1 MFLQEKLHTEIEKIS
16 LFSLTRL
23 GELANAI
30 GVLRFTSIEYGN
42 IISSD
47 YSDDTSGGISYQ
59 EPHDEECGEEP
70 TNLNY
75 NEIGEKCECFVFR
88 FISYPMSAR
97 YNVIAATLLPS
108 SDKRSVKSPSRK
120 SISRRQATR
129 LFSKKAL
136 TALIGREPKDAHD
149 KINVYSELGVEL
161 LHILKYTC
169 INAAGIRKISK
180 KYAKLINFFP
190 VTSQADKVQ
199 AAEGNDLLMPKE
211 LAQSYETIVDLRI
224 DQLTNNKD
232 FATVSNEY
240 IPKLTNIF
248 LNFTLCT
255 RFDLMLDIR
264 ITS

>member
-1 MFLQEKLHTEIEKIS
+1 M
-16 LFSLTRL
+16 
-23 GELANAI
+23 
-30 GVLRFTSIEYGN
+30 
-42 IISSD
+42 
-47 YSDDTSGGISYQ
+47 
-59 EPHDEECGEEP
+59 
-70 TNLNY
+70 
-75 NEIGEKCECFVFR
+75 
-88 FISYPMSAR
+88 
-97 YNVIAATLLPS
+97 
-108 SDKRSVKSPSRK
+108 
-120 SISRRQATR
+120 
-129 LFSKKAL
+129 
-136 TALIGREPKDAHD
+136 
-149 KINVYSELGVEL
+149 
-161 LHILKYTC
+161 
-169 INAAGIRKISK
+169 
-180 KYAKLINFFP
+180 INFFP